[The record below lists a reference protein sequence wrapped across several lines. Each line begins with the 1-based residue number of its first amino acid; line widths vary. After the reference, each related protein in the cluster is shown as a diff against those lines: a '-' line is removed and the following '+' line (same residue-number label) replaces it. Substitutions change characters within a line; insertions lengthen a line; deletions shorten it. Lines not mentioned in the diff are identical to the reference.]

1 MAQIEELVK
10 EKMILEE
17 QNEELTKNLSIA
29 NDNLK
34 QLNDL
39 VEDKYKNMEDEL
51 YKQRTQK
58 KNIEKKYKGMIK
70 QIKSKEKGIIK
81 ENSQLKEILNNQDNS
96 NKLQNLALYK
106 NVIGIDNNNINN
118 NNNQLNRTMFNI
130 PVNNNILND
139 NNNSM
144 VIDSNNQRNLLNNT
158 LNFANKR
165 VNNYQMMPKIEDP
178 NDDNQKKTLEEFKE
192 LLKKIDEK
200 LDITGNQEQ
209 NI

>member
-1 MAQIEELVK
+1 
-10 EKMILEE
+10 
-17 QNEELTKNLSIA
+17 
-29 NDNLK
+29 
-34 QLNDL
+34 
-39 VEDKYKNMEDEL
+39 
-51 YKQRTQK
+51 
-58 KNIEKKYKGMIK
+58 MIK

-106 NVIGIDNNNINN
+106 NVIGIDNN

-165 VNNYQMMPKIEDP
+165 INNYQMMPKIEDP

-200 LDITGNQEQ
+200 LDITGNQ
-209 NI
+209 